1 MSEKINSNE
10 DLQDILNDM
19 DDVTEEK
26 EVDVP
31 LFQNMKI
38 EKPFSDNSN
47 SNVVYEK
54 KATNTVK
61 KSVTKSK
68 DNEYTVIGNTT
79 SVDSNITCGGNI
91 RIDGQVKGKL
101 TVSGSCD
108 IYGSVEG
115 DIEASEVVIENGA
128 KVTGNVNSKTDLSVG
143 SGSSLTGNVNAKN
156 AYINS
161 SVNGN
166 IEVSAEL
173 KITSTG
179 AVYGD
184 ITATNL
190 SVASGALLVG
200 RINIKR

>member
-31 LFQNMKI
+31 LFQNMRI

>member
-31 LFQNMKI
+31 LFQNMRI

-161 SVNGN
+161 NVNGN

>member
-1 MSEKINSNE
+1 MSEKINSND
-10 DLQDILNDM
+10 DLQDILNDI
-19 DDVTEEK
+19 DEATEER
-26 EVDVP
+26 ELDVP

-47 SNVVYEK
+47 SNVRVEK
-54 KATNTVK
+54 KVATSVK
-61 KSVTKSK
+61 KSQNKKV
-68 DNEYTVIGNTT
+68 DEEYTIIGNTT

-108 IYGSVEG
+108 IYGSIDG
-115 DIEASEVVIENGA
+115 DIEASEVIIESGA
-128 KVTGNVNSKTDLSVG
+128 KINGNISSKTDLSVG
-143 SGSSLTGNVNAKN
+143 SGSSIVGNVNAKN

-184 ITATNL
+184 ITASNL

>member
-31 LFQNMKI
+31 LFQNMRI

-161 SVNGN
+161 NVNGN

-184 ITATNL
+184 ITAANL

>member
-47 SNVVYEK
+47 VVYEK
-54 KATNTVK
+54 KAANTVK

-128 KVTGNVNSKTDLSVG
+128 KVNGNVNSKTDLSVG

>member
-1 MSEKINSNE
+1 MAI
-10 DLQDILNDM
+10 
-19 DDVTEEK
+19 
-26 EVDVP
+26 
-31 LFQNMKI
+31 NMKI

-47 SNVVYEK
+47 SNVRVEK
-54 KATNTVK
+54 KVATSVK
-61 KSVTKSK
+61 KSQNKKV
-68 DNEYTVIGNTT
+68 DEEYTIIGNTT
-79 SVDSNITCGGNI
+79 SVDSNIGCGGNI

-108 IYGSVEG
+108 IYGSIDG
-115 DIEASEVVIENGA
+115 DIEASEVIIESGA
-128 KVTGNVNSKTDLSVG
+128 KINGNISSKTDLSVG
-143 SGSSLTGNVNAKN
+143 SGSSIVGNVNAKN

-184 ITATNL
+184 ITASNL

>member
-38 EKPFSDNSN
+38 EKPFSDNSS

-54 KATNTVK
+54 KATTAVK
-61 KSVTKSK
+61 KSVSK
-68 DNEYTVIGNTT
+68 NQDSEYTVIGNTT
-79 SVDSNITCGGNI
+79 TVDSNITCGGNI

-115 DIEASEVVIENGA
+115 DIEASEVIIENGA

-143 SGSSLTGNVNAKN
+143 SGSNLTGNVNAKN

-161 SVNGN
+161 NVNGN

-184 ITATNL
+184 ITAANL

>member
-38 EKPFSDNSN
+38 EKPFSDN

>member
-1 MSEKINSNE
+1 MSEKINSND
-10 DLQDILNDM
+10 DLQDILNDI
-19 DDVTEEK
+19 DEATEER
-26 EVDVP
+26 ELDVP

-47 SNVVYEK
+47 SNVRVEK
-54 KATNTVK
+54 KVATSVK
-61 KSVTKSK
+61 KSQNKKV
-68 DNEYTVIGNTT
+68 DEEYTIIGNTT

-108 IYGSVEG
+108 IYGSIDG
-115 DIEASEVVIENGA
+115 DIEASEVIIESGA
-128 KVTGNVNSKTDLSVG
+128 K
-143 SGSSLTGNVNAKN
+143 
-156 AYINS
+156 I
-161 SVNGN
+161 NGN

-184 ITATNL
+184 ITASNL

>member
-79 SVDSNITCGGNI
+79 SIDSNITCGGNI

>member
-54 KATNTVK
+54 KAANTVK

>member
-54 KATNTVK
+54 KATNNVK

-79 SVDSNITCGGNI
+79 CVDSNITCGGNI

-128 KVTGNVNSKTDLSVG
+128 KVTGNVNSKTDLSIG

-161 SVNGN
+161 NVNGN

>member
-38 EKPFSDNSN
+38 EKPFSDNSS

-54 KATNTVK
+54 KATTAVK
-61 KSVTKSK
+61 KSVSK
-68 DNEYTVIGNTT
+68 NQDSEYTVIGNTT

-115 DIEASEVVIENGA
+115 DIEASEVIIENGA

-143 SGSSLTGNVNAKN
+143 SGSNLTGNVNAKN

-161 SVNGN
+161 NVNGN

-184 ITATNL
+184 ITAANL

>member
-47 SNVVYEK
+47 VVYEK
-54 KATNTVK
+54 KATNNVK

-161 SVNGN
+161 NVNGN